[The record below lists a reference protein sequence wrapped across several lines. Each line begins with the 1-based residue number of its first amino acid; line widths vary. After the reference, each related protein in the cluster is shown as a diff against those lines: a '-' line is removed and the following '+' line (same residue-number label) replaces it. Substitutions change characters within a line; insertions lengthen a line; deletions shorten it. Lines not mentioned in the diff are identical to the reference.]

1 MTAIKSNI
9 DSLLK
14 SLPNGVTVVA
24 VTKTRSAEEA
34 REVYNS
40 GLRVFGENRVR
51 ELLEKKA
58 LLPSDIEWHLIGH
71 LQTNKVRQAVGAA
84 SMIES
89 VDSIRLLEVLNSEA
103 LRQERKIDCMLQ
115 VHIATEETKSGFAVD
130 EIEETDWL
138 SMAGALRAVR
148 IRGLMGMATFT
159 DEIEKVR
166 SEFRSL
172 SRLFND
178 TRQRCF
184 SDNPLFNLLS
194 MGMSGDWKVAVEE
207 GSNMIRIGTLI
218 FGERI
223 KK

>member
-103 LRQERKIDCMLQ
+103 LRQERKIDCLLQ